1 MGTEGGTVTAS
12 GDADQIILGAGVDKT
27 VYTTLLSLIHILL
40 VFCFAFWLLATS
52 GEQ

>member
-27 VYTTLLSLIHILL
+27 VYTTLTASLALSLIHI
-40 VFCFAFWLLATS
+40 
-52 GEQ
+52 